1 MILVNPLTGT
11 EIETFTD
18 EATAHLIANGYWQK
32 VVPNPEEKPKP
43 KRTRRTAKKA
53 VKNEQVD

>member
-1 MILVNPLTGT
+1 MILVDPLTGT

-18 EATAHLIANGYWQK
+18 EATQHFIANGYWQK
-32 VVPNPEEKPKP
+32 VTPNPDEKPKP

-53 VKNEQVD
+53 VKDG